1 VWAHPGDGEGYRTG
15 MDPSEEAPVRTARR
29 TMIVTVGG
37 LLVVLAIMLV
47 IVLVLGD
54 PTSDSGERQPTPSP
68 AETSG
73 SS

>member
-1 VWAHPGDGEGYRTG
+1 
-15 MDPSEEAPVRTARR
+15 MDPSEAQPVRTTRR

-47 IVLVLGD
+47 IVLILGD
-54 PTSDSGERQPTPSP
+54 TTNDLGERQPKPSP

-73 SS
+73 S